1 MSGVVSGF
9 TVIFLVIGIG
19 YVLGRS
25 GNLGPTGTDV
35 LSRLVF
41 FVCTPA
47 LLFHALVTSDL
58 RDVFSSTLV
67 IAGGTALT
75 VGLLYVV
82 VARLW
87 LHRAVPELVIGAIS
101 SSYVNSVNL
110 GVPIAMYVLDDRS
123 FIAPLLLFRI
133 LIYSPMAL
141 IALDLSTLKGGGG
154 SVWRD
159 AIVTPLTNPILV
171 GGAAGLVVSGVG
183 WHPPQA
189 LLDPFRMLGEASV
202 PLALVVFGLS
212 LTVSRKSTAAVEDG
226 GTPAAPTVSTRP
238 DVALAAI
245 LKMLV
250 MPALAYVVAR
260 WGFGLDG
267 HDLFAQVVIAAL
279 PTAQNVLVY
288 AVRYQRGR
296 ALARDSALVT
306 TLASIPV
313 IAVIAVVLG

>member
-1 MSGVVSGF
+1 MSGF

-25 GNLGPTGTDV
+25 GTLGPTGTDV

-67 IAGGTALT
+67 IAGGTALV

-87 LHRAVPELVIGAIS
+87 LHRAVPELVIGALS

-123 FIAPLLLFRI
+123 FIAPLLLFQI

-141 IALDLSTLKGGGG
+141 IALDLSTLSGGRGN
-154 SVWRD
+154 VWRD

-171 GGAAGLVVSGVG
+171 GGAAGLVVSGFG

-189 LLDPFRMLGEASV
+189 LMDPFRMLGEASV

-212 LTVSRKSTAAVEDG
+212 LAAGRKSTADDDR
-226 GTPAAPTVSTRP
+226 APESPTASTSS
-238 DVALAAI
+238 DVALVAV

-250 MPALAYVVAR
+250 MPALAYAVAR

-267 HDLFAQVVIAAL
+267 HHLFAQVVIAAL

-296 ALARDSALVT
+296 SLARDSALVT

-313 IAVIAVVLG
+313 ITVIAVALG